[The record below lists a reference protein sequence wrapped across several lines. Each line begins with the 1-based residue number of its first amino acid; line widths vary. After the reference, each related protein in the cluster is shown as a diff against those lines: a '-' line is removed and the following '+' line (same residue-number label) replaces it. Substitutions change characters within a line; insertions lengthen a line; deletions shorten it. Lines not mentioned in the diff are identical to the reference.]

1 MKLHPGFRPLPL
13 VLVLACSAAL
23 VAGCGNGD
31 VNAVTYDVAAAPAD
45 IDPNDERALAFDC
58 ITRVAGLEATLEGE
72 RFVQV
77 NQPPAGARIEFLQ
90 FSGEAEGRQLEGDA
104 EGSEQIGSTLL
115 FVNGESDETLEVLEE
130 CLLEV
135 Q

>member
-1 MKLHPGFRPLPL
+1 MKLHLLAPL
-13 VLVLACSAAL
+13 VCAAAFA
-23 VAGCGNGD
+23 VGCGNGD
-31 VNAVTYDVAAAPAD
+31 VDAVTYDVASAPAEV
-45 IDPNDERALAFDC
+45 DPNDERALAFDC
-58 ITRVAGLEATLEGE
+58 ITRVAELDAELEGDN
-72 RFVQV
+72 FINV
-77 NQPPAGARIEFLQ
+77 NEPPAGARIEFLQ

-104 EGSEQIGSTLL
+104 EGSEQIGSVLL

>member
-1 MKLHPGFRPLPL
+1 MKLHLL
-13 VLVLACSAAL
+13 LAAVLCAAAL

-31 VNAVTYDVAAAPAD
+31 LDAVTYDVAAAPAEV
-45 IDPNDERALAFDC
+45 DPNDERALAFDC
-58 ITRVAGLEATLEGE
+58 ITRVAELDAELEGE
-72 RFVQV
+72 NFIQV
-77 NQPPAGARIEFLQ
+77 NEPPAGARIEFLQ

-104 EGSEQIGSTLL
+104 EGSEQIGSVLL